1 MKTLENSN
9 ILEKDSLR
17 YRSPKDNPYELK
29 IFSGSS
35 NKQLAKEIANYLGGD
50 LGELKINK
58 FSDGEIYV
66 QIGESVRGKDIYI
79 IQPTCTP
86 ANDHI
91 IELMILMDAFRR
103 ASCHEIT
110 AVIPYYGYA
119 RQDRK
124 TQGREAITAKL
135 IADLIA
141 TSGASR
147 VITVEL
153 HAGQIQGFFNIPLDN
168 LSSNPVMLDYI
179 LNKNLE
185 DLVIVSPD
193 VGGVTRARAFA
204 KKLNDP
210 IAIIDKRRP
219 EHNKAEVMNI
229 IGDISGKTC
238 ILFDDMIDTAGT
250 ICAGAKSLHENGAKE
265 IYAMC
270 THGILSGPAIDRLN
284 DSPIKEVIITNSIPL
299 HDKKET
305 HDMSKFTV
313 LSLAKLLGDA
323 INCIDKKGSMSELFD

>member
-1 MKTLENSN
+1 MLENS
-9 ILEKDSLR
+9 IMVKESLR
-17 YRSPKDNPYELK
+17 LHRHKDNPYELK
-29 IFSGSS
+29 IFSGSA
-35 NKQLAKEIANYLGGD
+35 NIPLATEIANYLGGD

-58 FSDGEIYV
+58 FSDDEIYV

-124 TQGREAITAKL
+124 TLGREAITAKL

-168 LSSNPVMLDYI
+168 LSSNTVMLDYL

-193 VGGVTRARAFA
+193 VGGVARARAFA
-204 KKLNDP
+204 KKLNAP

-229 IGDISGKTC
+229 IGDITGKTA

-270 THGILSGPAIDRLN
+270 THAILSGPAIDRLN
-284 DSPIKEVIITNSIPL
+284 DSPIKEIIITNSIPL
-299 HDKKET
+299 RDKRERY
-305 HDMSKFTV
+305 DMSKFTV
-313 LSLAKLLGDA
+313 LSLSKLLGDA

>member
-1 MKTLENSN
+1 MVSRSSS
-9 ILEKDSLR
+9 EKN
-17 YRSPKDNPYELK
+17 NPYELK
-29 IFSGSS
+29 IFSGTS
-35 NKQLAKEIANYLGGD
+35 NTELSNEIADYLGVP
-50 LGELKINK
+50 LGKLKVNRFK
-58 FSDGEIYV
+58 DGEIYV

-79 IQPTCTP
+79 VQPTCPPT
-86 ANDHI
+86 NDNLV
-91 IELMILMDAFRR
+91 ELMILMDAFRR

-110 AVIPYYGYA
+110 AVVPYFGYA

-135 IADLIA
+135 IANLMA
-141 TSGASR
+141 TAGADR

-153 HAGQIQGFFNIPLDN
+153 HAGQIQGFFDIPVDN
-168 LSSNPVMLDYI
+168 LNSTPVMMEYI
-179 LNKNLE
+179 LQKNLQ
-185 DLVIVSPD
+185 DLIIVSPD

-204 KKLNDP
+204 KKLNAP

-229 IGDISGKTC
+229 IGDIKGKTA

-265 IYAMC
+265 IYAVC
-270 THGILSGPAIDRLN
+270 THGILSEPAIERLN
-284 DSPIKEVIITNSIPL
+284 DAPIKEVIVTNSIPFSEKRKNYNV
-299 HDKKET
+299 D
-305 HDMSKFTV
+305 KFTV

-323 INCIDKKGSMSELFD
+323 INCIDQKGSMSKLFDD